1 MYSDSGMRNSS
12 LSVGRLFSDKSP
24 ALKGFFLAAF
34 AWTAGATFTGADLAA
49 TLAAGFAGVFAAGA
63 LGAGCLAGAGLTATA
78 LFAGADDFFVTAAL
92 VGAAALLALALPATG
107 FAALVAIKD
116 SIK

>member
-1 MYSDSGMRNSS
+1 
-12 LSVGRLFSDKSP
+12 
-24 ALKGFFLAAF
+24 
-34 AWTAGATFTGADLAA
+34 LAA
-49 TLAAGFAGVFAAGA
+49 TLVTGFAGVFAAGA
-63 LGAGCLAGAGLTATA
+63 LGAGCLAGAGLAATA
-78 LFAGADDFFVTAAL
+78 LFAGAGLTVTALFTGADGFFVTAAL

>member
-1 MYSDSGMRNSS
+1 
-12 LSVGRLFSDKSP
+12 
-24 ALKGFFLAAF
+24 LAE
-34 AWTAGATFTGADLAA
+34 
-49 TLAAGFAGVFAAGA
+49 
-63 LGAGCLAGAGLTATA
+63 TA
-78 LFAGADDFFVTAAL
+78 LSAGADGFFVTAAL

>member
-1 MYSDSGMRNSS
+1 
-12 LSVGRLFSDKSP
+12 
-24 ALKGFFLAAF
+24 LKGFFLAAF

-49 TLAAGFAGVFAAGA
+49 TLVAGFAGVFAAGA
-63 LGAGCLAGAGLTATA
+63 LGVGCCLAGAGLTATA